1 MSSYNSF
8 SENIMSMRYS
18 HTKPDGTKETW
29 PEIAHRVATEVMSVV
44 PVSKDTVREIE
55 HVIAERKFIPGGRF
69 LAQAGRPFHMTSN
82 CISGDGKVPT
92 SNGLKRMRD
101 ISVGDEIVTRS
112 GRFSKV
118 VSTRF
123 TGNKPVLEIKAEGLP
138 KIKMTQE
145 HRVLTQRGW
154 VESQYLTERDF
165 VLTPLHNFEQTPPK
179 HIFVSDAIS
188 SDIPTIISG
197 GMVYKKNSGR
207 RVESGETNEVNQWAN
222 GVTNQIEINK
232 DLMRLFGLFVAEGC
246 TGAQGKFVSLTFS
259 AKEKD
264 FVDESVS
271 LLKSIFGVDSKVSDK
286 TTYYQVIAHSVI
298 LSDFFKSVFG
308 GRANTKKIPEWMFNL
323 DRDLKLVFLSGV
335 FDGDG
340 YNSANSM
347 GLTLANQHLVTQ
359 IYFML
364 IGLGVGASL
373 RYIDSVKSEMHTPT
387 ASIILRPDNG
397 NMVKFMSGSRDS
409 GEWHK
414 IISVTDAGFDDVY
427 DLQSERDES
436 FVVNGMVVHNCF
448 MYRAEDTREGW
459 GSLMRKST
467 VSLMSGGGI
476 GVDYSDIRPKGALLK
491 RSGGTSS
498 GVLPLCNVVNEIGRG
513 VMAGGNRRSAIYAS
527 LRWSHDDVFD
537 FIRMKDW
544 PEYIKKQKE
553 LDFDTPAKMD
563 MTNISVI
570 LDKDFFDACDDPSN
584 PMHNHAREVYWAV
597 VENMVKTAEPGFQVD
612 YNNKRESLRNA

>member
-55 HVIAERKFIPGGRF
+55 RVIAERKFIPGGRF
-69 LAQAGRPFHMTSN
+69 LAQAGRPFHMTS
-82 CISGDGKVPT
+82 
-92 SNGLKRMRD
+92 
-101 ISVGDEIVTRS
+101 
-112 GRFSKV
+112 
-118 VSTRF
+118 
-123 TGNKPVLEIKAEGLP
+123 
-138 KIKMTQE
+138 
-145 HRVLTQRGW
+145 
-154 VESQYLTERDF
+154 
-165 VLTPLHNFEQTPPK
+165 
-179 HIFVSDAIS
+179 
-188 SDIPTIISG
+188 
-197 GMVYKKNSGR
+197 
-207 RVESGETNEVNQWAN
+207 
-222 GVTNQIEINK
+222 
-232 DLMRLFGLFVAEGC
+232 
-246 TGAQGKFVSLTFS
+246 
-259 AKEKD
+259 
-264 FVDESVS
+264 
-271 LLKSIFGVDSKVSDK
+271 
-286 TTYYQVIAHSVI
+286 
-298 LSDFFKSVFG
+298 
-308 GRANTKKIPEWMFNL
+308 
-323 DRDLKLVFLSGV
+323 
-335 FDGDG
+335 
-340 YNSANSM
+340 
-347 GLTLANQHLVTQ
+347 
-359 IYFML
+359 
-364 IGLGVGASL
+364 
-373 RYIDSVKSEMHTPT
+373 
-387 ASIILRPDNG
+387 
-397 NMVKFMSGSRDS
+397 
-409 GEWHK
+409 
-414 IISVTDAGFDDVY
+414 
-427 DLQSERDES
+427 
-436 FVVNGMVVHNCF
+436 NCF